1 MSIAQLARKQFS
13 MAGAHVGP
21 PPMTTAAPTGSL
33 APQARVGIA
42 ALARAAYAGGPPAFT
57 PVIKKES
64 KVSFSLSL
72 EEVARPAPERGV
84 QTGSTMTREVKPPP
98 RFSLAGEWLAGDG
111 PVAMTAAEARGREPE
126 SGDDEKRIFRERAAA
141 ALVGMLPPYSL
152 KCEGGKGSSMPQTGY
167 VPAATRMVAGLGG
180 TSAAKSNA
188 LRLFLRDWAD
198 WRSEFPPPFPIST
211 ADAVACRNSLRDDGQ
226 VTAADRVPTAL
237 EFAHELGLD
246 VELDIGLFGEH
257 RPRVQ
262 APPPMAREA
271 PPPAMVVAIAKAACD
286 DASAMSPPMAA
297 KAHETYLM
305 LLGASRGGGLHDSK
319 VVAYEDGV
327 LDLVI
332 SEDKLGRKDVGQS
345 IPTIDVRT
353 GEPLDWV
360 DGFAD
365 ERVGLKFFISGWV
378 KLTGKGGASVL
389 TSQALARDPSG
400 RLAFA
405 PKRTALRGVTEAQ
418 TVLTEWT
425 EAELKA
431 ANLSG
436 THLYRH
442 LAGELTT
449 KLQWPEPEGNVVGDW
464 TTATKAER
472 EAEAAAAAP
481 RKRGRAGTRKRYYAP
496 NATRDE
502 QVRVRTRYVRAI
514 AAGLQRFGV
523 ENITRETTWCDIFP
537 HPPPEGLE
545 WCYGA
550 DKGTPAAT
558 PPAATN
564 EQGQM
569 LLR

>member
-1 MSIAQLARKQFS
+1 MY
-13 MAGAHVGP
+13 
-21 PPMTTAAPTGSL
+21 TAAPTGSV
-33 APQARVGIA
+33 APQAPVGLA
-42 ALARAAYAGGPPAFT
+42 ALARAARAGGPPAFT
-57 PVIKKES
+57 PAVVKKEQ
-64 KVSFSLSL
+64 KVSFAPSL
-72 EEVARPAPERGV
+72 EDASRPMPSRGV
-84 QTGSTMTREVKPPP
+84 QTGSTMTREARPPP
-98 RFSLAGEWLAGDG
+98 KFSLAGEWVAGDN
-111 PVAMTAAEARGREPE
+111 PTAVTAAEALGREPE
-126 SGDDEKRIFRERAAA
+126 SGDDEKRLFRERSAA

-152 KCEGGKGSSMPQTGY
+152 KCEGGKGSSMPQAGY

-188 LRLFLRDWAD
+188 LRLFLRDWAE
-198 WRSEFPPPFPIST
+198 WRGEFPPPFPIST
-211 ADAVACRNSLRDDGQ
+211 ADAVACRNSLRDGGQ

-246 VELDIGLFGEH
+246 VELDVNLFGEH

-262 APPPMAREA
+262 ASPPMAREA
-271 PPPAMVVAIAKAACD
+271 PPPAMVVAIAEAACEG
-286 DASAMSPPMAA
+286 ARTMSPPMAA
-297 KAHETYLM
+297 KARETYLM
-305 LLGASRGGGLHDSK
+305 MLGASRGGGLHDSK
-319 VVAYEDGV
+319 VVACEGGV

-345 IPTIDVRT
+345 IPAIDVRT
-353 GEPLDWV
+353 GEPVDWI

-365 ERVGLKFFISGWV
+365 ERIGLKFFISGWV
-378 KLTGKGGASVL
+378 KLTGKRGASVL
-389 TSQALARDPSG
+389 TSQALAREPSG

-405 PKRTALRGVTEAQ
+405 SKRTALRGGVTEAQ
-418 TVLTEWT
+418 TVLTGWT

-449 KLQWPEPEGNVVGDW
+449 TLQWPEPEGNVVGDW

-481 RKRGRAGTRKRYYAP
+481 RKRGRAGTRKRHYAP

-514 AAGLQRFGV
+514 AAGLQHFGV
-523 ENITRETTWCDIFP
+523 ENVTRETTWCDIFP

-550 DKGTPAAT
+550 DKGTPQS
-558 PPAATN
+558 ATN
-564 EQGQM
+564 AQGQL